1 MSNKTTRKPAQ
12 SKGFREEAAQSAV
25 TGVLVQQVCQS
36 GPSAV
41 AYVAQKQRLI
51 HHRKTHP
58 ISAAIRL
65 RYLHQM
71 MRRWAA
77 STRFIAGNCPG
88 VGAYPVEW

>member
-1 MSNKTTRKPAQ
+1 
-12 SKGFREEAAQSAV
+12 
-25 TGVLVQQVCQS
+25 
-36 GPSAV
+36 
-41 AYVAQKQRLI
+41 
-51 HHRKTHP
+51 
-58 ISAAIRL
+58 L

>member
-1 MSNKTTRKPAQ
+1 MGNKTTRKPAQ
-12 SKGFREEAAQSAV
+12 SKVFREEAAQSAV